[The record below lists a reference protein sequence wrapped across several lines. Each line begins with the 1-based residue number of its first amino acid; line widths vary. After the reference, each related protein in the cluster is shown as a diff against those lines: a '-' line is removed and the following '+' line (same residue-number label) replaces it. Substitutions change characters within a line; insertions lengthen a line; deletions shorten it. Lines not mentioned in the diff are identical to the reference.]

1 MFQVITR
8 DVCQEFERWTDA
20 LDAAKALI
28 PNCKWFQEIRIV
40 EDRKVVWVYT
50 RSHKYPQFV
59 GAGTYNR
66 LARRFVLE
74 TLEED
79 TTEAHEPEEPSS

>member
-1 MFQVITR
+1 MFQVISR
-8 DVCQEFERWTDA
+8 DVRQEFERWTDA
-20 LDAAKALI
+20 LNAAKALI

-40 EDRKVVWVYT
+40 EDRNVVWVYT

-74 TLEED
+74 TLEEP
-79 TTEAHEPEEPSS
+79 TEAPEPEEPSS